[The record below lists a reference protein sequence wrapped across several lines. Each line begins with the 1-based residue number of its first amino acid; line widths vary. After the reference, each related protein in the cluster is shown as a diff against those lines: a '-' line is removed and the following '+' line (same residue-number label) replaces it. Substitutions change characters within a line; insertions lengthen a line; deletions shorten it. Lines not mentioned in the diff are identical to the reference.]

1 MMIACFLAAFTLAG
15 TLLSQDGAPPAST
28 QGAAQAQAPSQAPPA
43 KTATNSGATA
53 ASGDVLLEVKRIYVA
68 QLTGGAQ
75 ADALRDLIIASI
87 DSTKLFILTDNQDR
101 ADAILKGAADDHSFT
116 DTFDSDQSVNGR
128 SNGGKGSGSSSSSRS
143 SGLYGGLSAGENDS
157 FHIKERK
164 HEAYASVRLCN
175 RDGDVLWSTTQ
186 ESTGAKFRGA
196 SADVAAKIARQLTLD
211 IDKARRSTAAPRNP
225 NP

>member
-1 MMIACFLAAFTLAG
+1 MTACFLGAFALAG
-15 TLLSQDGAPPAST
+15 ALLSQDAPPASSPVP
-28 QGAAQAQAPSQAPPA
+28 AAKA
-43 KTATNSGATA
+43 ATHSGATA
-53 ASGDVLLEVKRIYVA
+53 ASGDGLLEVKRIYVA

-116 DTFDSDQSVNGR
+116 DTFDSDQSINGR
-128 SNGGKGSGSSSSSRS
+128 ENGGKYGSGSSSVSKG
-143 SGLYGGLSAGENDS
+143 SGGYGGLSAGENDS
-157 FHIKERK
+157 YHIKERK

-186 ESTGAKFRGA
+186 ESIGAKFRGA

-211 IDKARRSTAAPRNP
+211 IDKAHRSTAAPHGSNP
-225 NP
+225 